1 MQRLV
6 KITSNSYFDENQP
19 LGEGAFGK
27 VYQGVIE
34 EVGKVAVK
42 VV

>member
-6 KITSNSYFDENQP
+6 KITSNSYFDENRF